1 MAWYGHDAL
10 PFAMLVPA
18 AAAGLLLPYIG
29 RRVDPKLAAL
39 GNIIAFSGLASLL
52 TQAGLGMSVLG
63 TIWALA
69 GLFALSD
76 VGLHTLAHCRQQPA
90 YQNLSCSRSRSC

>member
-10 PFAMLVPA
+10 PFAILVPA
-18 AAAGLLLPYIG
+18 GAAGLLLPYLG
-29 RRVDPKLAAL
+29 RYIDPKLAVL
-39 GNIIAFSGLASLL
+39 GNIIAFSGLSSLL

-76 VGLHTLAHCRQQPA
+76 VSQFPGDYNLT
-90 YQNLSCSRSRSC
+90 YQA

>member
-10 PFAMLVPA
+10 PFAILVPA
-18 AAAGLLLPYIG
+18 GAAGLLLPYLG
-29 RRVDPKLAAL
+29 RRVEPKLAAL
-39 GNIIAFSGLASLL
+39 GNIVTFSGVASWL
-52 TQAGLGMSVLG
+52 TQAGLGMSAVG

-76 VGLHTLAHCRQQPA
+76 VSLLLRRLCF
-90 YQNLSCSRSRSC
+90 N